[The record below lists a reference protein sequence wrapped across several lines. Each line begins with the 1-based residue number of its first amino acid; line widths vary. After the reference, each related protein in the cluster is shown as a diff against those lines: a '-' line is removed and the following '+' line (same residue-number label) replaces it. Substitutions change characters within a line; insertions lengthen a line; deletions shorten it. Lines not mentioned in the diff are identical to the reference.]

1 MSSLPREVSDDASL
15 QPAPRLLL
23 SQAPQSLLS
32 RAQEALQRTH
42 LEMFASSNLVIL
54 AVMEA
59 ICMQNIAG
67 VVVTKVENCSGG
79 TDIDNRIEGLDTRS
93 HYLDISHF

>member
-1 MSSLPREVSDDASL
+1 MMPVCSL
-15 QPAPRLLL
+15 APRPLM
-23 SQAPQSLLS
+23 SRARQSSLS
-32 RAQEALQRTH
+32 RAQESLQRTH
-42 LEMFASSNLVIL
+42 FEMFASSDLVLL

-79 TDIDNRIEGLDTRS
+79 TDIDNCIEGHDTRS
-93 HYLDISHF
+93 HCLGIVHF